1 MVGWGVAEMER
12 ESTGPTR
19 TAAAWAGTAV
29 AVAALS
35 VALAAAGLQA
45 APLFAALAVGLVV
58 ALVRRGP
65 ALVVPPS
72 VAAAGQALLG
82 VLIGALAQ
90 PSTLAVLGRDWWAVT
105 LVVGAT
111 LALSFAGAAVLAR
124 HRGVDAV
131 TATFSLVAGGASG
144 VTAMSADLGADQRVV
159 AVVQYLRV
167 LLVVVSLPF
176 VAAVLP
182 DGDGAGGAGAL
193 AAGSSPAAWPVDLAF
208 AVGCVLAGLAL
219 ARWARIP
226 AATLLWPL
234 GVAVALS
241 VTGLSHGAAVPLPLV
256 DLAYAVIGLGVGLT
270 FTRASVGAVAR
281 VLPLA
286 TAVLLGLLVA
296 VAAVSVPLLRAVGF
310 STLDAYLAST
320 PGGLSA
326 VLAVAASR
334 GGDATLVLAV
344 QVLRLLVVV
353 LTAPLV
359 AAVLRRYAGSVRKPD
374 RRGSREHLQRRSL
387 L

>member
-1 MVGWGVAEMER
+1 MSRPGA
-12 ESTGPTR
+12 TGPL
-19 TAAAWAGTAV
+19 TALTWVGTVV
-29 AVAALS
+29 AVVTLS
-35 VALAAAGLQA
+35 VALTAVGLEA

-58 ALVRRGP
+58 ALVHRGP
-65 ALVVPPS
+65 ALHLPRVVD
-72 VAAAGQALLG
+72 ATGQALLG

-90 PSTLAVLGRDWWAVT
+90 PSTLSALRQDWWAVV
-105 LVVGAT
+105 LVVVST
-111 LALSFAGAAVLAR
+111 LGLSFAGAAVLAR
-124 HRGVDAV
+124 HRSVDAV
-131 TATFSLVAGGASG
+131 TATFALVAGGASG
-144 VTAMSADLGADQRVV
+144 VTAMSAELGADRRVV

-167 LLVVVSLPF
+167 LVVVVSLPL
-176 VAAVLP
+176 VAALLP
-182 DGDGAGGAGAL
+182 VGDGAGGAGGGVG
-193 AAGSSPAAWPVDLAF
+193 AASPGTTGAAWPLDLAF
-208 AVGCVLAGLAL
+208 AAGCVLAGLAL
-219 ARWARIP
+219 ARWVRIP

-234 GVAVALS
+234 GVSVALS
-241 VTGLSHGAAVPLPLV
+241 VTGLSHGAVVPVPLV
-256 DLAYAVIGLGVGLT
+256 DVAYAVIGLGVGLT

-286 TAVLLGLLVA
+286 TAVLVGLLVA

-334 GGDATLVLAV
+334 GSDTTLVLAV

-359 AAVLRRYAGSVRKPD
+359 ATVLRRRAGAGREPGHRG
-374 RRGSREHLQRRSL
+374 RRGHLHRHSL
-387 L
+387 P